1 MAHKKSGGAQARQGG
16 NVAGKRLG
24 VKSSHGQTVKS
35 GEILVRQRGRTF
47 APGKNVGLGRDFTLY
62 SKIMGIVNFRNIT
75 NKKKAVDVL
84 LPESKKSKKSTKT
97 TKTPESTKA

>member
-24 VKSSHGQTVKS
+24 IKSSHGQLINS
-35 GEILVRQRGRTF
+35 GTIIVRQRGRTF
-47 APGKNVGLGRDFTLY
+47 VPGKHVGMGRDFTLY
-62 SKIMGIVNFRNIT
+62 SKILGIVNFRNIT

-84 LPESKKSKKSTKT
+84 GMEDIEKSK
-97 TKTPESTKA
+97 